1 MKRARPIIIVIVLLG
16 AAFLA
21 WRLLAADR
29 EPPTLSGYVEGETL
43 FLAAP
48 VAGTLTSLAAV
59 EGQRVGSDLPLFT
72 IDPATLSAEGEQAR
86 ARIAEAGTQIA
97 AAQANVQQA
106 EAEATAAAA
115 DAERARRDL
124 GRLLAV
130 RRTDPAAVAGK
141 EVDAAQAA
149 LREAN
154 ARLAAARDT
163 AAARRSQVGAA
174 RAQQDQARGGAREVQ
189 IRVGQ
194 LSPSAPGP
202 ALVEDVFFRPGE
214 WVAANQPVVAL
225 LPDSQVKLRFFVPE
239 QEVARYRPGRTV
251 RFRCDGCAGG
261 LSARISYVSP
271 RPEFTPPI
279 IYSRDSRDRLVF
291 MVEARPQRAGRL
303 MPGLPVDV
311 EPLESQNP

>member
-1 MKRARPIIIVIVLLG
+1 MKRSRPIIIVIVLIA

-21 WRLLAADR
+21 WRLLAPSR
-29 EPPTLSGYVEGETL
+29 EPPALSGYIEGETL

-48 VAGTLTSLAAV
+48 VAGTLTSLAAI
-59 EGQRVGSDLPLFT
+59 EGQRVAGGAPLFT
-72 IDPATLSAEGEQAR
+72 IDPATLSAQGEQAR

-97 AAQANVQQA
+97 AAQATVQQA
-106 EAEATAAAA
+106 ESEAAAAAA
-115 DAERARRDL
+115 DADKARRDL
-124 GRLLAV
+124 NRLLAV
-130 RRTDPAAVAGK
+130 RRLDPAAVAGK
-141 EVDAAQAA
+141 DVDAAQAA

-154 ARLAAARDT
+154 ARLAAARDS

-194 LSPSAPGP
+194 LSPLAPGP
-202 ALVEDVFFRPGE
+202 ASVEDVFFRPGE
-214 WVAANQPVVAL
+214 WVAANQPVLAL
-225 LPDSQVKLRFFVPE
+225 LPDSQVKVRFFVPE
-239 QEVARYRPGRTV
+239 REVARYRPGRTI
-251 RFRCDGCAGG
+251 RFACDACPSG
-261 LSARISYVSP
+261 LSARITYVSP

-291 MVEARPQRAGRL
+291 MVEALPDRPRRL

-311 EPLESQNP
+311 EPLP

>member
-1 MKRARPIIIVIVLLG
+1 MKRSRPIIIVIVLIA

-21 WRLLAADR
+21 WRLLAPSR
-29 EPPTLSGYVEGETL
+29 EPPALSGYIEGETL

-48 VAGTLTSLAAV
+48 VAGTLTSLAAI
-59 EGQRVGSDLPLFT
+59 EGQRVAGGAPLFT
-72 IDPATLSAEGEQAR
+72 IDPATLSAQGEQAR

-97 AAQANVQQA
+97 AAQATVQQA
-106 EAEATAAAA
+106 ESEAAAAAA
-115 DAERARRDL
+115 DADKARRDL
-124 GRLLAV
+124 NRLLAV
-130 RRTDPAAVAGK
+130 RRIDPAAVAGK
-141 EVDAAQAA
+141 DVDAAQAA

-154 ARLAAARDT
+154 ARLAAARDS

-202 ALVEDVFFRPGE
+202 ASVEDVFFRPGE
-214 WVAANQPVVAL
+214 WVAANQPVLAL
-225 LPDSQVKLRFFVPE
+225 LPDSQVKVRFFVPE
-239 QEVARYRPGRTV
+239 REVARYRPGRTI
-251 RFRCDGCAGG
+251 RFACDACPSG
-261 LSARISYVSP
+261 LSARITYVSP

-291 MVEARPQRAGRL
+291 MVEALPDRPRRL

-311 EPLESQNP
+311 EALP

>member
-1 MKRARPIIIVIVLLG
+1 MKRSRPIIIVIVLIA

-21 WRLLAADR
+21 WRLLAPSR
-29 EPPTLSGYVEGETL
+29 EPPALSGYIEGETL

-48 VAGTLTSLAAV
+48 VAGTLTSLAAI
-59 EGQRVGSDLPLFT
+59 EGQRVAGGAPLFT
-72 IDPATLSAEGEQAR
+72 IDPATLSAQGEQAR
-86 ARIAEAGTQIA
+86 ARVAEAGTQIA
-97 AAQANVQQA
+97 AAQATVQQA
-106 EAEATAAAA
+106 ESEAAAAAA
-115 DAERARRDL
+115 DADKARRDL
-124 GRLLAV
+124 NRLLAV
-130 RRTDPAAVAGK
+130 RRIDPAAVAGK
-141 EVDAAQAA
+141 DVDAAQAA

-154 ARLAAARDT
+154 ARLAAARDS

-202 ALVEDVFFRPGE
+202 ASVEDVFFRPGE
-214 WVAANQPVVAL
+214 WVAANQPVLAL
-225 LPDSQVKLRFFVPE
+225 LPDSQVKVRFFVPE
-239 QEVARYRPGRTV
+239 REVARYRPGRTI
-251 RFRCDGCAGG
+251 RFACDACPSG
-261 LSARISYVSP
+261 LSARITYVSP

-291 MVEARPQRAGRL
+291 MVEALPDRPRRL

-311 EPLESQNP
+311 EPLP

>member
-1 MKRARPIIIVIVLLG
+1 MKRSRPIIIVIVLIA

-21 WRLLAADR
+21 WRLLAPSR
-29 EPPTLSGYVEGETL
+29 EPPALSGYIEGETL

-48 VAGTLTSLAAV
+48 VAGTLTSLAAI
-59 EGQRVGSDLPLFT
+59 EGQRVAGGAPLFT
-72 IDPATLSAEGEQAR
+72 IDPATLSAQGEQAR

-97 AAQANVQQA
+97 AAQATVQQA
-106 EAEATAAAA
+106 ESEAAAAAA
-115 DAERARRDL
+115 DADKARRDL
-124 GRLLAV
+124 NRLLAV
-130 RRTDPAAVAGK
+130 RRIDPAAVAGK
-141 EVDAAQAA
+141 DVDAAQAA

-154 ARLAAARDT
+154 ARLAAARDS

-202 ALVEDVFFRPGE
+202 ASVEDVFFRPGE
-214 WVAANQPVVAL
+214 WVAANQPVLAL
-225 LPDSQVKLRFFVPE
+225 LPDSQVKVRFFVPE
-239 QEVARYRPGRTV
+239 REVARYRPGRTI
-251 RFRCDGCAGG
+251 RFACDACPSG
-261 LSARISYVSP
+261 LSARITYVSP

-291 MVEARPQRAGRL
+291 MVEARPDRPRRL

-311 EPLESQNP
+311 EPLP

>member
-1 MKRARPIIIVIVLLG
+1 MKRSRPIIIVIVLIA

-21 WRLLAADR
+21 WRLLAPSR
-29 EPPTLSGYVEGETL
+29 EPPALSGYIEGETL

-48 VAGTLTSLAAV
+48 VAGTLTSLAAT
-59 EGQRVGSDLPLFT
+59 EGQRVAGGAPLFT
-72 IDPATLSAEGEQAR
+72 IDPATLSAQGEQAR

-97 AAQANVQQA
+97 AAQATVQQA
-106 EAEATAAAA
+106 ESEAAAAAA
-115 DAERARRDL
+115 DADKAKRDL
-124 GRLLAV
+124 NRLLAV
-130 RRTDPAAVAGK
+130 RRIDPAAVAGK
-141 EVDAAQAA
+141 DVDAAQAA

-154 ARLAAARDT
+154 ARLAAARDS

-174 RAQQDQARGGAREVQ
+174 RAQQEQARGGAREVQ

-202 ALVEDVFFRPGE
+202 ASVEDVFFRPGE
-214 WVAANQPVVAL
+214 WVAANQPVLAL
-225 LPDSQVKLRFFVPE
+225 LPDSQVKVRFFVPE
-239 QEVARYRPGRTV
+239 REVARYRPGRTI
-251 RFRCDGCAGG
+251 RFACDACPSG
-261 LSARISYVSP
+261 LSARITYVSP

-291 MVEARPQRAGRL
+291 MVEARPDRPRRL

-311 EPLESQNP
+311 EPLP